1 LKINNNVEV
10 DEYESNS
17 VESNDGSEKN
27 IISDG
32 EKMFVLEIP
41 YEKYIEMEP
50 KIVQYKKNSTI
61 RSYNVM
67 KKNAWSDVVNDAFLL
82 EYKLPC
88 NFVYKRCKV
97 RINSANSQYF
107 IHFEAKCKDCNN
119 ILQGWS
125 HDEPTKGHP
134 LKLEIRTSDTRGHD
148 LEHNSKRQLKGEK
161 RKLIGS
167 QLTTE
172 LASNWRRSQ
181 ASNMEFGS
189 ISPPNL
195 YRSSVLRKA
204 KQEYKD
210 HALGIYLKC
219 PILSLVEL
227 KHTQFAGSIRSI
239 GIDPFLVH
247 YWSNHQLVIYK
258 DLTKEYCSISVDAT
272 GSLIKKI
279 KRTSLNLLSAHIFLY
294 EAVVH
299 TSYGQIPITQML
311 SEKQDTQTIQ
321 NWLTQWLLCGIK
333 VPNEVVCDFST
344 ALIGAL
350 TRAFNNSSMRDY
362 TARCFDILVGK
373 NEILPQCYI
382 RIDVAHMIK
391 LFCRIPYFKGIQNKK
406 LKTFY
411 VSCLRL
417 ILTSSTL
424 NEFSEILTALL
435 IVAKSETDGWVKDT
449 IDTPAESSRL
459 LLLEKIKNRIVEDY
473 ADNVD
478 TDDDNLNE
486 NDDQEV
492 TEETPNAIDE
502 YLREI
507 EMDADRKSKVQGNRI
522 SAFFLPGLSSVILRL
537 SRYFPLWSGVM
548 VSKFNSP
555 NFIATSAPVESDFAE
570 LKKRIL
576 KFDLQPMTADRFIA
590 KHLNALEGSS
600 KLFRSSQLRNLYT
613 TTQYQ
618 DLNLKKKSKIKE
630 NTSPETSDEPSNKN
644 EKTKSSK
651 SRDGSIYCNEEKKQD
666 PITDEYNSN
675 EENNTN
681 KTSSCDEA
689 ENWYKGKQLNEYIE
703 DNNSMVVD
711 EYYSDETS
719 VSSNSL
725 KATENWRGKGN
736 SEDPKLPKSKDRI
749 IKKRFKKYMDPNPD
763 IERFLNKKSTRSNLN
778 SLLINGN
785 IGTPLRM
792 AKNKYLVLN
801 TCPMDAVVAIIAMA
815 YIDFQSYRHFID
827 SSENQMLNFCKKIA
841 LYGSTTNTYKE
852 RLIILKNIFDE
863 SKSISNLKIIDARC
877 NVSFIVTKLLKDV
890 PSAIENIKC
899 SDNNCINKHKQIANM
914 TIILRYTN
922 NGFKDLQEALINYI
936 SLQTYDCG
944 HCGGSIS
951 STKILMDHIFIET
964 DVYQEDSTFY
974 LSEFPSEIKIN
985 DVK

>member
-1 LKINNNVEV
+1 
-10 DEYESNS
+10 
-17 VESNDGSEKN
+17 
-27 IISDG
+27 
-32 EKMFVLEIP
+32 M
-41 YEKYIEMEP
+41 
-50 KIVQYKKNSTI
+50 
-61 RSYNVM
+61 
-67 KKNAWSDVVNDAFLL
+67 
-82 EYKLPC
+82 
-88 NFVYKRCKV
+88 
-97 RINSANSQYF
+97 
-107 IHFEAKCKDCNN
+107 
-119 ILQGWS
+119 
-125 HDEPTKGHP
+125 
-134 LKLEIRTSDTRGHD
+134 
-148 LEHNSKRQLKGEK
+148 
-161 RKLIGS
+161 
-167 QLTTE
+167 
-172 LASNWRRSQ
+172 
-181 ASNMEFGS
+181 
-189 ISPPNL
+189 
-195 YRSSVLRKA
+195 
-204 KQEYKD
+204 
-210 HALGIYLKC
+210 
-219 PILSLVEL
+219 
-227 KHTQFAGSIRSI
+227 
-239 GIDPFLVH
+239 
-247 YWSNHQLVIYK
+247 
-258 DLTKEYCSISVDAT
+258 
-272 GSLIKKI
+272 
-279 KRTSLNLLSAHIFLY
+279 Y

-299 TSYGQIPITQML
+299 TSYGQIPIIQML

-391 LFCRIPYFKGIQNKK
+391 LFCQIPYFKGIQNKK

-449 IDTPAESSRL
+449 IDTPAES
-459 LLLEKIKNRIVEDY
+459 LLLEKIKNSTVENY
-473 ADNVD
+473 ADTVD
-478 TDDDNLNE
+478 TDNDNLNE
-486 NDDQEV
+486 YDDQEV
-492 TEETPNAIDE
+492 TEETPNVIDE

-537 SRYFPLWSGVM
+537 SRYFPLWSGIM

-600 KLFRSSQLRNLYT
+600 KLFRSSQLRNLYK
-613 TTQYQ
+613 TTQCQ
-618 DLNLKKKSKIKE
+618 DLNLKKISKIKE

-651 SRDGSIYCNEEKKQD
+651 SKDMSIYCNEAKKQD

-681 KTSSCDEA
+681 KSFLQTSSCDEA
-689 ENWYKGKQLNEYIE
+689 ENWYKGKKLNKYIV
-703 DNNSMVVD
+703 DHNSMVLD

-749 IKKRFKKYMDPNPD
+749 IKKRFRKYMDPNQD

-778 SLLINGN
+778 SLIINGN

-815 YIDFQSYRHFID
+815 YIDFQSYRNFID
-827 SSENQMLNFCKKIA
+827 SSENHMLNFSKNIA

-852 RLIILKNIFDE
+852 RLIILKNIFNE
-863 SKSISNLKIIDARC
+863 SKSISNLKIIDERC
-877 NVSFIVTKLLKDV
+877 NESFIVTKLLKDV

-914 TIILRYTN
+914 TIILRYTH

-936 SLQTYDCG
+936 SLQTYDCA
-944 HCGGSIS
+944 HCNGTIS

-964 DVYQEDSTFY
+964 DMYQEDSMFN

-985 DVK
+985 DNK

>member
-1 LKINNNVEV
+1 
-10 DEYESNS
+10 
-17 VESNDGSEKN
+17 
-27 IISDG
+27 
-32 EKMFVLEIP
+32 M
-41 YEKYIEMEP
+41 
-50 KIVQYKKNSTI
+50 
-61 RSYNVM
+61 
-67 KKNAWSDVVNDAFLL
+67 
-82 EYKLPC
+82 
-88 NFVYKRCKV
+88 
-97 RINSANSQYF
+97 
-107 IHFEAKCKDCNN
+107 
-119 ILQGWS
+119 
-125 HDEPTKGHP
+125 
-134 LKLEIRTSDTRGHD
+134 
-148 LEHNSKRQLKGEK
+148 
-161 RKLIGS
+161 
-167 QLTTE
+167 
-172 LASNWRRSQ
+172 
-181 ASNMEFGS
+181 
-189 ISPPNL
+189 
-195 YRSSVLRKA
+195 
-204 KQEYKD
+204 
-210 HALGIYLKC
+210 KC

-227 KHTQFAGSIRSI
+227 KHTQFSGSIHSI

-247 YWSNHQLVIYK
+247 YWSNHQVVIYK

-272 GSLIKKI
+272 GSLIKTI

-294 EAVVH
+294 EAVLH

-362 TARCFDILVGK
+362 TASCFDILVGK

-391 LFCRIPYFKGIQNKK
+391 IFCRIPYFKGIQNKK

-417 ILTSSTL
+417 LLTSSNL
-424 NEFSEILTALL
+424 NEFTEILTALL
-435 IVAKSETDGWVKDT
+435 TVAKSETDGWVKDT
-449 IDTPAESSRL
+449 IETPAEFSRL
-459 LLLEKIKNRIVEDY
+459 LLLEKIKNITVADY
-473 ADNVD
+473 KDNFD
-478 TDDDNLNE
+478 IICDNNLKE

-492 TEETPNAIDE
+492 TEETSNAIDE
-502 YLREI
+502 YLRQI
-507 EMDADRKSKVQGNRI
+507 EMDAAKNSKIQGNRI
-522 SAFFLPGLSSVILRL
+522 SAFFLPGLPSVILRL
-537 SRYFPLWSGVM
+537 SRYFPLWTGVM
-548 VSKFNSP
+548 ISKFNSP
-555 NFIATSAPVESDFAE
+555 YCIATSAPVESDFAE

-600 KLFRSSQLRNLYT
+600 KLFRSSQLRNAYK
-613 TTQYQ
+613 TTQFQ
-618 DLNLKKKSKIKE
+618 NLNLKKISAIKD
-630 NTSPETSDEPSNKN
+630 NTSPETSDELSNKN
-644 EKTKSSK
+644 EKTNSSK
-651 SRDGSIYCNEEKKQD
+651 LRDRSIYCNEEKKQE
-666 PITDEYNSN
+666 PITDGYYLN
-675 EENNTN
+675 EE
-681 KTSSCDEA
+681 K
-689 ENWYKGKQLNEYIE
+689 
-703 DNNSMVVD
+703 
-711 EYYSDETS
+711 YSDETS

-736 SEDPKLPKSKDRI
+736 SQDPKLPKSKDEI
-749 IKKRFKKYMDPNPD
+749 IKKRFRKYMDPNPD
-763 IERFLNKKSTRSNLN
+763 IERIINKTVTRSNLN

-815 YIDFQSYRHFID
+815 YTDFESYRNFVD

-852 RLIILKNIFDE
+852 RLIILKNIFNE
-863 SKSISNLKIIDARC
+863 TKSIANLKIIDARC

-914 TIILRYTN
+914 TIILRFTD
-922 NGFKDLQEALINYI
+922 NGFKDLQEALCNYI

-944 HCGGSIS
+944 QCGGSILS
-951 STKILMDHIFIET
+951 NKILMNHIFIET
-964 DVYQEDSTFY
+964 DMYQEDSLFY

-985 DVK
+985 NIE